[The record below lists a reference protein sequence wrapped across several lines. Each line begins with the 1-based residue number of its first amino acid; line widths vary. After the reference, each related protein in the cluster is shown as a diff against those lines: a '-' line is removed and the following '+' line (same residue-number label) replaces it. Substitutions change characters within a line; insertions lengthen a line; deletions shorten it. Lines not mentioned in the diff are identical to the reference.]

1 MSSALARA
9 GSFAQRPRVRR
20 LLRAYLAFS
29 LAWKLILVAA
39 LARAEA
45 PAQVHAVARVGF
57 TVSDLDASVKFF
69 RDVLEFELIGER
81 ELAGEAVERLTGVF
95 PARVRA
101 ARLRLGSEEIEL
113 SEYLAPST
121 GRAFPED
128 TRGND
133 LWFQHIAIVVSD
145 IDAAY
150 AKLRAHRVRH
160 ASSGPQRLPDWNPN
174 AGGISAF
181 YFRDPDGHF
190 LELIHFPRGK
200 GNPRWQRERSGAE
213 PNKLFLGIDHTAIA
227 VRDTDASLAFYRD
240 LLGLRVAGASEN
252 YGPEQERL
260 NAVFGARL
268 RITGLAAGRGPGVEL
283 LEYLAP
289 SGGRARP
296 SDARANDLLFW
307 HTDLVVDD
315 AARVERA
322 LFSAH
327 AQLDSPGAVPAPD
340 GARAITA
347 ADPDGHRIRLLEKE
361 PQ

>member
-1 MSSALARA
+1 MSGTLANMRALAR
-9 GSFAQRPRVRR
+9 RPRMRR
-20 LLRAYLAFS
+20 VLRACVACS
-29 LAWKLILVAA
+29 LAWKLLLVAA

-45 PAQVHAVARVGF
+45 PAQVREVARIGF

-69 RDVLEFELIGER
+69 RDVLEFELVGER

-95 PARVRA
+95 PARVRV

-190 LELIHFPRGK
+190 LELIHFPAGK
-200 GNPRWQRERSGAE
+200 GNPRWQETGDGAG
-213 PNKLFLGIDHTAIA
+213 PDKLFLGIDHTAIA

-268 RITGLAAGRGPGVEL
+268 RITGLAAGGGPGVEL

-296 SDARANDLLFW
+296 PDAHANDLLFW
-307 HTDLVVDD
+307 HTDLSVND
-315 AARVERA
+315 APRIERA
-322 LFSAH
+322 LFA
-327 AQLDSPGAVPAPD
+327 ADADFDSPGAVSAPD
-340 GARAITA
+340 GGRAITA
-347 ADPDGHRIRLLEKE
+347 ADPDGHRVRLIERTS
-361 PQ
+361 P